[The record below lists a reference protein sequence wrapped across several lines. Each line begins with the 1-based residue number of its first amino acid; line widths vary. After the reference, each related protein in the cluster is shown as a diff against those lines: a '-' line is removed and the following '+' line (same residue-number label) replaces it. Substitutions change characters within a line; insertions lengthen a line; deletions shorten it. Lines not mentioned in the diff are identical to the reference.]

1 MTRCA
6 YIKHRKSTNHTPMS
20 FLEQLIYST
29 ITLSGQICSIH
40 RHTTVLPLDAL
51 SGYDIP
57 PQIHINSLPCRAI
70 KQYID
75 IPKTLEKAYN
85 REEKRYVMYINSTKN
100 GVLYDINITDIVH
113 FEGIYYD
120 IIKLEMPSGSGIN
133 GLQNT
138 YYKLEICSI
147 NRY

>member
-1 MTRCA
+1 
-6 YIKHRKSTNHTPMS
+6 MS

-29 ITLSGQICSIH
+29 ITLSGQVCSIIH
-40 RHTTVLPLDAL
+40 RHSTALPLDAL
-51 SGYDIP
+51 
-57 PQIHINSLPCRAI
+57 CRAI
-70 KQYID
+70 KQYFD

-85 REEKRYVMYINSTKN
+85 REDKRYVMYVNSTKN
-100 GVLYDINITDIVH
+100 GVLYDINITDIVY